1 MIGII
6 NASLDRTRTVI
17 LLFLLVFLSGVVALI
32 NIPKEAQPDITIPYV
47 YVGTGL
53 EGISP
58 EDSDRLLV
66 RPLEQELNSIEGLK
80 EITSTASE
88 GRATL
93 TLEFGLEVDIDVALT
108 DVRQA
113 VDAAKGKLPAEADDP
128 TVQEINLALFPVI
141 NISLAGNVDERV
153 LFRVAEDLK
162 ERLESL
168 SGILEATI
176 NGKREEV
183 AEIIIDPA
191 QMSSYN
197 ISHSELFNLVSRNN
211 QLVTAGNL
219 DTGAGRFSFKVPRLI
234 ETSEDILDL
243 PIK

>member
-1 MIGII
+1 M
-6 NASLDRTRTVI
+6 
-17 LLFLLVFLSGVVALI
+17 
-32 NIPKEAQPDITIPYV
+32 
-47 YVGTGL
+47 
-53 EGISP
+53 
-58 EDSDRLLV
+58 
-66 RPLEQELNSIEGLK
+66 
-80 EITSTASE
+80 
-88 GRATL
+88 
-93 TLEFGLEVDIDVALT
+93 
-108 DVRQA
+108 
-113 VDAAKGKLPAEADDP
+113 
-128 TVQEINLALFPVI
+128 
-141 NISLAGNVDERV
+141 
-153 LFRVAEDLK
+153 AEDLK

-219 DTGAGRFSFKVPRLI
+219 DTGAGRFSFKVPGLI

-243 PIK
+243 PIKVSGDTVVRFRDIAVAQRTYKDANSISRVDGQPAVTLEVKKRVGENVIATIDQAKEVVEQQPVW